1 MGSAM
6 HPSHNFPLQAVTYIS
21 VHWRFLFFLW
31 LFGLP
36 CSWFFV
42 SIPPMY
48 QCVTWPIRRKP
59 VILMRPT
66 RLYLRLSVLC
76 VFCPCLPCC
85 LPALSNP
92 VLTGELLKTA
102 IGYTVLL
109 PNYQICT
116 VYKVHATYPINHFLS
131 YINVTNALY
140 PCYLFGIKTYVSY
153 VSYVSALCDTFIKL
167 AFQQM
172 EEI

>member
-1 MGSAM
+1 MRPYFLANICK
-6 HPSHNFPLQAVTYIS
+6 PFKFWNVWIT
-21 VHWRFLFFLW
+21 FLFSWSEFPTKMTLIEQYNSNAPYQTRSWSFCALCFL
-31 LFGLP
+31 
-36 CSWFFV
+36 
-42 SIPPMY
+42 
-48 QCVTWPIRRKP
+48 
-59 VILMRPT
+59 PT
-66 RLYLRLSVLC
+66 PS
-76 VFCPCLPCC
+76 CC